1 MSGKRKTV
9 QHSMQGVFVFV
20 LLGLFAVMSTLLV
33 LLGAQMYHGTV
44 EKTSTNNEN
53 RILSAYV
60 RSMIRAED
68 TSGAMEIGEYDGVK
82 ALAMREDLD
91 GEAYVTWLYCYE
103 GQMYEWFTSDDGEFR
118 PESGTAICPAQ
129 RFEPSLDN
137 GLLTVNMIN
146 AKGVPETVRVALR
159 CAQ

>member
-20 LLGLFAVMSTLLV
+20 LLGLFAVMSTLMV
-33 LLGAQMYHGTV
+33 LLGAQMYRNTV
-44 EKTSTNNEN
+44 DRSTANNED
-53 RILSAYV
+53 RVLSAYV

-118 PESGTAICPAQ
+118 PESGTAISPAQ

-137 GLLTVNMIN
+137 GLLTVNLVN
-146 AKGVPETVRVALR
+146 AKGEPETVRVALR